1 MGGYLTMTNL
11 FYFAYEASVPGA
23 HTTVSSGSL
32 ESEQE
37 GGFQACTLIFV
48 WVGTCGEVGEVG

>member
-1 MGGYLTMTNL
+1 MTNL